1 MKLKKLI
8 CLLMALIMV
17 VGCFAACG
25 NTQTAMNVVA
35 EKESAGEGVIQENEF
50 FKTANYTAVDTQ
62 SKALMEVASG
72 TADACVVDYVCS
84 IGMIGEGTD
93 YADLSVVEKYA
104 FNDEQYGI
112 AFRKGST
119 KTVAMVNS
127 AINELIKSGKLQEI
141 AAKYKL
147 DKQVDTTLADIPA
160 DDTLD
165 TADWEY
171 IKEKG
176 TLVIGIT
183 YFEPMNY
190 LDDNNELTGFETEF
204 AKAVCEIL
212 GVTPVFQEI
221 SWNSKEMELN
231 GKTIDCIWNGLTI
244 DDERL
249 ETMQISKPYMNNKQV
264 MVVKTENVDKY

>member
-25 NTQTAMNVVA
+25 NTQTAINVVA

-264 MVVKTENVDKY
+264 MVVKTENVEKY

>member
-1 MKLKKLI
+1 MICIFHYLQIKKYQINL
-8 CLLMALIMV
+8 V
-17 VGCFAACG
+17 VIDKMCIF
-25 NTQTAMNVVA
+25 A
-35 EKESAGEGVIQENEF
+35 EKYKKDAGTRIHSCKLETDRIHGLTKTLIIRNRQERIKETRW
-50 FKTANYTAVDTQ
+50 KR
-62 SKALMEVASG
+62 
-72 TADACVVDYVCS
+72 
-84 IGMIGEGTD
+84 I
-93 YADLSVVEKYA
+93 EKYA

-141 AAKYKL
+141 ATKYKL

-244 DDERL
+244 DDERQ

-264 MVVKTENVDKY
+264 MVVKTENVEKY

>member
-25 NTQTAMNVVA
+25 NTQTAINVVA

-244 DDERL
+244 DDERQ

-264 MVVKTENVDKY
+264 MVVKTENVEKY

>member
-1 MKLKKLI
+1 MKLKKSL
-8 CLLMALIMV
+8 CVLLALVMV
-17 VGCFAACG
+17 VMCFAACG
-25 NTQTAMNVVA
+25 NTQTALNVVA
-35 EKESAGEGVIQENEF
+35 EKESAGEGVVQTDEY
-50 FKTANYTAVDTQ
+50 FKGANYTAVDTQ

-93 YADLSVVEKYA
+93 YADLTVVDKYA

-127 AINELIKSGKLQEI
+127 AINELVKNGKLQEI

-147 DKQVDTTLADIPA
+147 DKQVVTELADIPA

-171 IKEKG
+171 IKAKG

-183 YFEPMNY
+183 YFQPMNY
-190 LDDNNELTGFETEF
+190 LDANNELTGFETEF
-204 AKAVCEIL
+204 AKEVCKIL

-231 GKTIDCIWNGLTI
+231 GKTIDCIWNGMTI
-244 DDERL
+244 DDERK
-249 ETMQISKPYMNNKQV
+249 ETMQLSTPYMNNKQV
-264 MVVKTENVDKY
+264 LVVKSDNVDKF

>member
-25 NTQTAMNVVA
+25 KTQTALNVVA
-35 EKESAGEGVIQENEF
+35 EKESAGETVITTDEF
-50 FKTANYTAVDTQ
+50 FKTAKYTAVDTQ

-93 YADLSVVEKYA
+93 YADLSVVDKYA
-104 FNDEQYGI
+104 FKDEQYAI

-127 AINELIKSGKLQEI
+127 AINELIKNGKLQEI
-141 AAKYKL
+141 ATKYKL
-147 DKQVDTTLADIPA
+147 DKQVAAELAEIPA

-183 YFEPMNY
+183 YFQPMNY
-190 LDDNNELTGFETEF
+190 LDENNELTGFETEF

-231 GKTIDCIWNGLTI
+231 GKTIDCIWNGLTV
-244 DDERL
+244 DDKRK
-249 ETMQISKPYMNNKQV
+249 ETMELSKPYMNNKQV
-264 MVVKTENVDKY
+264 MVVKSENVSKY

>member
-8 CLLMALIMV
+8 CLLLALIMV

-244 DDERL
+244 DDERQ

-264 MVVKTENVDKY
+264 MVVKTENVEKY

>member
-1 MKLKKLI
+1 MKMKKLL
-8 CLLMALIMV
+8 CLVLAVVML
-17 VGCFAACG
+17 VGCLAACG
-25 NTQTAMNVVA
+25 KTETALNVVA
-35 EKESAGEGVIQENEF
+35 EKESAGEEVILADEF
-50 FKTANYTAVDTQ
+50 FKNAIYTAVDTQ
-62 SKALMEVASG
+62 SKALMEVSSG
-72 TADACVVDYVCS
+72 TADGCVVDYVCS

-93 YADLSVVEKYA
+93 YAGLSVVEKYA
-104 FNDEQYGI
+104 FADEQYGI

-119 KTVAMVNS
+119 KTVAMVNA
-127 AINELIKSGKLQEI
+127 AINELIQNGKLAEI

-147 DKQVDTTLADIPA
+147 SEQIETTLAQIPA

-171 IKEKG
+171 IKAKG

-190 LDDNNELTGFETEF
+190 IDENNELTGFETEF

-221 SWNSKEMELN
+221 SWTAKETELN
-231 GKTIDCIWNGLTI
+231 AKNIDCIWNGLTI
-244 DDERL
+244 TPERQ
-249 ETMQISKPYMNNKQV
+249 ETMEISKPYMNNKQV
-264 MVVKTENVDKY
+264 LVVKTENVDKY

>member
-1 MKLKKLI
+1 MKMKKLL
-8 CLLMALIMV
+8 CLVLAVVML

-25 NTQTAMNVVA
+25 KTETALNVVA
-35 EKESAGEGVIQENEF
+35 EKESAGEEVILSDDF
-50 FKTANYTAVDTQ
+50 FKSANYTAVDTQ
-62 SKALMEVASG
+62 SKALMEVSSG
-72 TADACVVDYVCS
+72 TVDGCVVDYVCT

-93 YADLSVVEKYA
+93 YANLSVVSKYA
-104 FNDEQYGI
+104 FSEEQYGI

-119 KTVAMVNS
+119 KTVAMVNA
-127 AINELIKSGKLQEI
+127 AINELIQNGKLAEI
-141 AAKYKL
+141 AAKYKMSE
-147 DKQVDTTLADIPA
+147 QIETTLAQIPA

-190 LDDNNELTGFETEF
+190 IDENNELTGFETEF

-221 SWNSKEMELN
+221 SWTAKETELN
-231 GKTIDCIWNGLTI
+231 AKNIDCIWNGLTI
-244 DDERL
+244 TPERQ
-249 ETMQISKPYMNNKQV
+249 ETMEISKPYMNNKQV
-264 MVVKTENVDKY
+264 LVVKAENVDKY